1 MAGTGDRKVAFITGA
16 SGGQGRVA
24 VERFVSEGYR
34 VVAADLFQEA
44 VEKVRDEVS
53 AQYEGAEILAVAL
66 DQGSEESLRSAAR
79 ATGEWA
85 GRVDALLLFAGVV
98 QRDTASIC
106 AVSSWPAAS
115 SHR

>member
-79 ATGEWA
+79 AERAPSLHQARGLQM
-85 GRVDALLLFAGVV
+85 R
-98 QRDTASIC
+98 RIK
-106 AVSSWPAAS
+106 P
-115 SHR
+115 R